1 MKLHRFYVGA
11 DTELSQTMWVR
22 NSALLHQWGRVL
34 RYRVSDELVLF
45 DGIRHDR
52 LYRIL
57 GIDKEQVHLE
67 LITQLER
74 TLPHQN
80 IYLAWSLLKKDKND
94 WVLQKATE
102 LGVNHF
108 LPILADRSEKTGFN
122 VERARKIIIEAS
134 EQCGRSNIPSIREP
148 VHVETL
154 YGELDDSAHWLVA
167 EQGSP
172 SYDNLLATDRPGV
185 VLVGPEGGWTE
196 AEKVFFAE
204 KNMTHVHLSPF
215 TLRAETAAIIAVSL
229 LGRLS

>member
-11 DTELSQTMWVR
+11 DTELTQIMWVR
-22 NSALLHQWGRVL
+22 DSDLLHQWGRVL

-45 DGIRHDR
+45 DGVRHDR
-52 LYRIL
+52 LYKIL
-57 GIDKEQVHLE
+57 SIDKQQVHLE
-67 LITQLER
+67 LVTQLER
-74 TLPHQN
+74 NLSHQN

-102 LGVNHF
+102 LGVNH
-108 LPILADRSEKTGFN
+108 LVPILADRSEKTGFN
-122 VERARKIIIEAS
+122 ADRARKIIIEAS

-154 YGELDDSAHWLVA
+154 FGEFGDSVHWLVA

-172 SYDNLLATDRPGV
+172 SHDNLLGADRPGV

-196 AEKVFFAE
+196 AEKSFFAD
-204 KNMTHVHLSPF
+204 KHTTYIHLSPF

-229 LGRLS
+229 LGRSS